1 MRYIK
6 IRNEENG
13 QEVAI
18 DTYLARYKRL
28 AYGFQN
34 SLRFEKRFLKHI
46 VLTQTV
52 ESYNPKMVNNFFNK
66 MRRFYKDVIYIWTIE
81 IQEERAEKYG
91 DSVIHWHI
99 IFGFK
104 KGTPFGR
111 EDVLR
116 IQQYWKYG
124 NVDISPA
131 GMCRMS
137 YLMKYISKALGS
149 YLESVYQIRRIGS
162 SRIAGWLR
170 QTWSALTNAITYFAR
185 CNVPI
190 EGLGD
195 FWWSRGNAWAK
206 FDYGEKICVYRK
218 AKTPWF
224 KICSGNTIKDLE
236 MGYSSPF

>member
-6 IRNEENG
+6 IRNDKTNEE
-13 QEVAI
+13 VII

-28 AYGFQN
+28 VYGFQN

-46 VLTQTV
+46 VLTQAV
-52 ESYNPKMVNNFFNK
+52 ESYNPKMVNSFFNK
-66 MRRFYKDVIYIWTIE
+66 MRRYYKDVMYIWTIE
-81 IQEERAEKYG
+81 VQEGRAEKYG
-91 DSVIHWHI
+91 VRVIHWHI

-116 IQQYWKYG
+116 IQQYWKFG

-137 YLMKYISKALGS
+137 YLMKYITKALGS
-149 YLESVYQIRRIGS
+149 SLESVYKIRRIGS
-162 SRIAGWLR
+162 SMISGWLR
-170 QTWSALTNAITYFAR
+170 QTWNALTTAITYFAR

-190 EGLGD
+190 EGLRD
-195 FWWSRGNAWAK
+195 FWWSRGNAWAR
-206 FDYGEKICVYRK
+206 FENAERICVYRK
-218 AKTPWF
+218 PKTPWYRVDSF
-224 KICSGNTIKDLE
+224 ATDN
-236 MGYSSPF
+236 PF